1 MSISGSP
8 VLPDV
13 PAPPATR
20 VHPPGTKRLVINAD
34 DFGASPEVNAEII
47 DLMTQRKITS
57 ATIIANAPAV
67 EQALRRLHDFPYC
80 SFGAHLN
87 ISQYAPLTRH
97 PALAPLLDSE
107 GNLTNSIRD
116 VPITSALRQ
125 AIFLEWSQ
133 QLQFLLERQVPISHI
148 DTHHHVHTIPQLF
161 LVLKRIQK
169 KFGIRVV
176 RISANLY
183 PSNHPVSF
191 TLLCKKLVWNFALR
205 RFHKTVTTAGF
216 CSFEFFHTIALK
228 RPIPQESIELMV
240 HPGSP
245 HYRHE
250 THLLHQTWQKSLPFP
265 CRLISFNEL

>member
-1 MSISGSP
+1 MSISTSSI
-8 VLPDV
+8 LSAA
-13 PAPPATR
+13 PAPRAAHAHR
-20 VHPPGTKRLVINAD
+20 PGAKRLVINAD

-57 ATIIANAPAV
+57 ASIIPNAPAV
-67 EQALRRLHDFPYC
+67 EQALQRLRDFPYC

-87 ISQYAPLTRH
+87 ITQYPPLTRH

-107 GNLTNSIRD
+107 GNLTNSIRNLR
-116 VPITSALRQ
+116 ITPALRH
-125 AIFLEWSQ
+125 AIFEEWSQ
-133 QLQFLLERQVPISHI
+133 QIQLLLEKQVPISHI

-169 KFGIRVV
+169 KFGIRIV

-183 PSNHPVSF
+183 PANHPASF
-191 TLLCKKLVWNFALR
+191 PLLCKKLLWNFALR

-216 CSFEFFHTIALK
+216 CSFEYFHAMAPQQ
-228 RPIPQESIELMV
+228 PIPQESIELMV

-245 HYRHE
+245 LYQHE
-250 THLLHQTWQKSLPFP
+250 TLLLHQAWQKSLPFP
-265 CRLISFNEL
+265 CKLISFNEL